1 MDEKTYREIWDQT
14 HKAANYLIKKGRMYL
29 TDSVK
34 SGFGVALLT
43 KFSFSDVDEK
53 MKKHVAKTY
62 PRALIEYV
70 DRATVVYGELERQRQ
85 FAEYRMNL
93 KLD

>member
-1 MDEKTYREIWDQT
+1 MDEKTYREIWDET
-14 HKAANYLIKKGRMYL
+14 HKAARYLIRKGCMYI
-29 TDSVK
+29 TDPVK

-43 KFSFSDVDEK
+43 KFRFSDADEK
-53 MKKHVAKTY
+53 MKNHVAKAY

-85 FAEYRMNL
+85 FAEYRMTL
-93 KLD
+93 